1 MLGAINLITTIINM
15 RAPGMR
21 WHKLPLF
28 VWAILITAILLLL
41 SLPILAGGI
50 TMLLSDRNIN
60 TSFYEPSGGGDIL
73 LYQHIFWFF
82 GQIGP
87 NYYSSL

>member
-1 MLGAINLITTIINM
+1 MLGAINIITTTINM
-15 RAPGMR
+15 RSPGMK

-28 VWAILITAILLLL
+28 VWAVFITAILLLL

-50 TMLLSDRNIN
+50 TMLLFDRNMN

-73 LYQHIFWFF
+73 LYQHIFSREWDKR
-82 GQIGP
+82 
-87 NYYSSL
+87 